1 MNKQQTQALE
11 TIKKK
16 WAFVGVPFYDSLN
29 KCYMVS
35 VSQEQNTPSTW
46 LGIESDGHCHS

>member
-1 MNKQQTQALE
+1 MNKQQTQAFE

-29 KCYMVS
+29 RCYMVA
-35 VSQEQNTPSTW
+35 VSQDQNTRSTW
-46 LGIESDGHCHS
+46 LGIETDGHTHS

>member
-1 MNKQQTQALE
+1 MNKQQTQAFE

-29 KCYMVS
+29 RCYMVS
-35 VSQEQNTPSTW
+35 VSQDKDTPSTW
-46 LGIESDGHCHS
+46 LGIETDGYTHS